1 MVLAIKARP
10 HPASMESPLQP
21 PSLYPT
27 PWRPGR
33 PLPWSA
39 HRPGDGVPQ
48 EPWLLQVDRRDPL
61 TLSAMAELEAL
72 LSTEERNQIARLRR
86 PEDRQRALLGR
97 GVLRWVL
104 GDWLVLDPAA
114 LRFAA
119 GSHGKPELVGPC
131 PTPWQSKPSQLKPGE
146 WPASQSKRR
155 RSEQFYSKQCQSE
168 PSQPEQVDS
177 EKFHSLPFNSEPS
190 QSELSQSELRQSEL
204 SQSELSQS
212 ELIHSE
218 LSESEECQEQSPR
231 FGSPFS
237 NLLSSNSQK
246 FNLPQFNLSH
256 SGELIMLAFHAR
268 DPVGVDVER
277 QRSDWDWRPI
287 ARRCLDPSTVE
298 SLLALAPAEAASAF
312 VQAWCDLEA
321 GLKARGVG
329 LVGAKDGQ
337 AQAMEPR
344 LRRWRL
350 AVPAGYAGA
359 VALLDPGS
367 RGQAPEVALRPS

>member
-1 MVLAIKARP
+1 
-10 HPASMESPLQP
+10 
-21 PSLYPT
+21 
-27 PWRPGR
+27 
-33 PLPWSA
+33 
-39 HRPGDGVPQ
+39 
-48 EPWLLQVDRRDPL
+48 
-61 TLSAMAELEAL
+61 MAELEAL
-72 LSTEERNQIARLRR
+72 LSSEERNQIDRLRR

-131 PTPWQSKPSQLKPGE
+131 PTHWQSKPSRSKSAE

-177 EKFHSLPFNSEPS
+177 EKFHSLPFNSELS
-190 QSELSQSELRQSEL
+190 QSELSQSELRQ
-204 SQSELSQS
+204 
-212 ELIHSE
+212 SE

-237 NLLSSNSQK
+237 NLLSSNSPSSNSLSSNSQK
-246 FNLPQFNLSH
+246 FNLPQFNLPQFNLSH
-256 SGELIMLAFHAR
+256 SGELILLAFHAR

-298 SLLALAPAEAASAF
+298 SLLALAPTEAASAF

-329 LVGAKDGQ
+329 LVGANDGQ

-367 RGQAPEVALRPS
+367 RGQSPEVALRPS